1 MSSDPLY
8 NIQVALKAFIGK
20 CTALANVPCEIADT
34 GVLTDQVI
42 RVSSVRG
49 LAIGIEPADT
59 DFSYSG
65 ANAMCSLKIAITVTE
80 TPAVNRTATGCNL
93 RATEAVATL
102 VKHFRPKNNP
112 PAMLLSCKLVQDSGG
127 RVELVLT
134 GVAKEVLS

>member
-8 NIQVALKAFIGK
+8 NIQVALKAYIGTCK
-20 CTALANVPCEIADT
+20 PLAGVPCEIADT
-34 GVLTDQVI
+34 GILTDQVL
-42 RVSSVRG
+42 RVAGIRG
-49 LAIGIEPADT
+49 LAIGIEPAET

-65 ANAMCSLKIAITVTE
+65 DNAMANLKIAITITE
-80 TPAVNRTATGCNL
+80 LPTTNRTATGCNI
-93 RATEAVATL
+93 RATAAVAEL
-102 VKHFRPKNNP
+102 VKHFRPKNKP